1 MANEQN
7 EKQPEVQFQILRVYL
22 KDASLESP
30 NSPQSFR
37 LQEQPALKVEFN
49 TQNSKVDNDVYEV
62 VLSLTVTATIG
73 KNENEHT
80 VFLSEVKYGALFN
93 VKTPSEEETKYLLE
107 TYCPSIVYPY
117 AAECVSSQVVRASFP
132 PVNLPPINFEA
143 YAQAKAKQ
151 NAASSAEAAK

>member
-93 VKTPSEEETKYLLE
+93 VKTPSEEETKHRLPVCRRVRFKPG
-107 TYCPSIVYPY
+107 CPRVIPSGKP
-117 AAECVSSQVVRASFP
+117 SSHQ
-132 PVNLPPINFEA
+132 L
-143 YAQAKAKQ
+143 
-151 NAASSAEAAK
+151 

>member
-93 VKTPSEEETKYLLE
+93 VKTPSEEETKHLLE
-107 TYCPSIVYPY
+107 IG
-117 AAECVSSQVVRASFP
+117 RAH
-132 PVNLPPINFEA
+132 V
-143 YAQAKAKQ
+143 
-151 NAASSAEAAK
+151 